1 VVPHSR
7 DVPPA
12 KHLLADCNE
21 HNAEAKFALA
31 RFYYYRVGRSG
42 RLDDYS
48 VWMMVDAGLPVERGN
63 LVEIEQRVGR
73 SSSRCLITS
82 KIRAASVT
90 AAGCDYHQ
98 DEQGALFSALDM
110 ASGQASMSLYCPFFE
125 VEGWKSTPSGI
136 SGGLVWWK
144 PPPPNAL

>member
-1 VVPHSR
+1 MVPHTR
-7 DVPPA
+7 DVSPA
-12 KHLLADCNE
+12 KHLLADCNGE

-63 LVEIEQRVGR
+63 LVEVKQRVGR
-73 SSSRCLITS
+73 SNSHCLIAS

-90 AAGCDYHQ
+90 AGGCDYRQ
-98 DEQGALFSALDM
+98 DGQGALFSVLDM
-110 ASGQASMSLYCPFFE
+110 ASGQASMSARFSRLRD
-125 VEGWKSTPSGI
+125 GTTPSGI
-136 SGGLVWWK
+136 IGGLVWWK
-144 PPPPNAL
+144 PPPANAL